1 VAGPGR
7 KDHLGK
13 RGSDWFGD
21 RVDCAGALS
30 TAFSGSPGCGYSLN
44 SFAILAACN
53 ALDVR
58 PEDENVNLEG
68 TMNRLKLLMRR
79 HSTLL
84 ILLFA
89 QLFLTASAQ
98 GQDFD
103 SLTAV
108 AKGHGVI
115 VNKVEERKFTAALAV
130 LRQDGTVLIT
140 LYSDLQLQA
149 QGTWSASNSS
159 PEEIL
164 LKITGGEVTGN
175 ATGTGKL
182 LLSNDRKFIKE
193 LTIKGKLFDG
203 REIVVTFVADAPED
217 RPEGN

>member
-1 VAGPGR
+1 
-7 KDHLGK
+7 
-13 RGSDWFGD
+13 
-21 RVDCAGALS
+21 
-30 TAFSGSPGCGYSLN
+30 
-44 SFAILAACN
+44 
-53 ALDVR
+53 
-58 PEDENVNLEG
+58 
-68 TMNRLKLLMRR
+68 MNRLKLLMRR

-89 QLFLTASAQ
+89 QVFLHASAE
-98 GQDFD
+98 GQNSN

-115 VNKVEERKFTAALAV
+115 ADAVEERKFTAALAV

-164 LKITGGEVTGN
+164 LKITGGEVSGN
-175 ATGTGKL
+175 VTGTGKL

-193 LTIKGKLFDG
+193 LTIKGKLFGG

-217 RPEGN
+217 RQKGYEPGFISVECVAPMQPCPQGSVMTATFFKLRF

>member
-1 VAGPGR
+1 
-7 KDHLGK
+7 
-13 RGSDWFGD
+13 
-21 RVDCAGALS
+21 
-30 TAFSGSPGCGYSLN
+30 
-44 SFAILAACN
+44 
-53 ALDVR
+53 
-58 PEDENVNLEG
+58 
-68 TMNRLKLLMRR
+68 MNRLKLLMRQ

-89 QLFLTASAQ
+89 QFFLPAYAQ
-98 GQDFD
+98 GQKVEP
-103 SLTAV
+103 LTAV
-108 AKGHGVI
+108 GKGHGVI
-115 VNKVEERKFTAALAV
+115 ASAAEERKFTAALAV

-164 LKITGGEVTGN
+164 LKITGGEVSGN

-193 LTIKGKLFDG
+193 LTIKGKSFD
-203 REIVVTFVADAPED
+203 R
-217 RPEGN
+217 R

>member
-1 VAGPGR
+1 
-7 KDHLGK
+7 
-13 RGSDWFGD
+13 
-21 RVDCAGALS
+21 
-30 TAFSGSPGCGYSLN
+30 
-44 SFAILAACN
+44 
-53 ALDVR
+53 
-58 PEDENVNLEG
+58 
-68 TMNRLKLLMRR
+68 MNRLKLLMRR
-79 HSTLL
+79 HGTLL

-89 QLFLTASAQ
+89 QFFLPVSAQ
-98 GQDFD
+98 AQNLD

-115 VNKVEERKFTAALAV
+115 TNAVENRKFTAAVAV

-159 PEEIL
+159 PEEIQ
-164 LKITGGEVTGN
+164 LKITGGELSGN

-182 LLSNDRKFIKE
+182 LLSSDRKSIKE

-203 REIVVTFVADAPED
+203 REIVVTFVGDAPED
-217 RPEGN
+217 PQKGDEPNFISVECVAPMQPCPRGSVATTFF

>member
-1 VAGPGR
+1 M
-7 KDHLGK
+7 D
-13 RGSDWFGD
+13 
-21 RVDCAGALS
+21 
-30 TAFSGSPGCGYSLN
+30 
-44 SFAILAACN
+44 
-53 ALDVR
+53 
-58 PEDENVNLEG
+58 
-68 TMNRLKLLMRR
+68 RLKLLMRWR
-79 HSTLL
+79 GLLL

-89 QLFLTASAQ
+89 QSFLPVSAQ
-98 GQDFD
+98 GQKPD

-108 AKGHGVI
+108 AMGHGVI
-115 VNKVEERKFTAALAV
+115 ADGVEERKLTGALAV

-159 PEEIL
+159 PGEIL
-164 LKITGGEVTGN
+164 LKITGGEVNGN

-217 RPEGN
+217 PQKGYEPNFIAVKCVAPTQPCPQGSVMTTFFKLRF

>member
-1 VAGPGR
+1 
-7 KDHLGK
+7 
-13 RGSDWFGD
+13 
-21 RVDCAGALS
+21 
-30 TAFSGSPGCGYSLN
+30 
-44 SFAILAACN
+44 
-53 ALDVR
+53 
-58 PEDENVNLEG
+58 
-68 TMNRLKLLMRR
+68 MNRIKLLMQR

-89 QLFLTASAQ
+89 HLLLPASAQ
-98 GQDFD
+98 GQNFD
-103 SLTAV
+103 GWTAF

-115 VNKVEERKFTAALAV
+115 ADAFEERKFTAALAV

-164 LKITGGEVTGN
+164 LKITGGELSGN

-182 LLSNDRKFIKE
+182 LLSNDRRSIKK
-193 LTIKGKLFDG
+193 LTIKGKFFDG
-203 REIVVTFVADAPED
+203 REIVVTFVADPPED
-217 RPEGN
+217 PQKGIEPNFISVECVAPMQPCPQGSVATTFFKLRF

>member
-1 VAGPGR
+1 MA
-7 KDHLGK
+7 
-13 RGSDWFGD
+13 
-21 RVDCAGALS
+21 
-30 TAFSGSPGCGYSLN
+30 T
-44 SFAILAACN
+44 
-53 ALDVR
+53 
-58 PEDENVNLEG
+58 
-68 TMNRLKLLMRR
+68 
-79 HSTLL
+79 
-84 ILLFA
+84 
-89 QLFLTASAQ
+89 
-98 GQDFD
+98 
-103 SLTAV
+103 

-115 VNKVEERKFTAALAV
+115 ADAVEERKFTGALAV

-164 LKITGGEVTGN
+164 LKITGGELSGN

-193 LTIKGKLFDG
+193 LTIKGKFFDG

-217 RPEGN
+217 RPEGI

>member
-1 VAGPGR
+1 
-7 KDHLGK
+7 
-13 RGSDWFGD
+13 
-21 RVDCAGALS
+21 
-30 TAFSGSPGCGYSLN
+30 
-44 SFAILAACN
+44 
-53 ALDVR
+53 
-58 PEDENVNLEG
+58 
-68 TMNRLKLLMRR
+68 MNRVKLLMRR

-89 QLFLTASAQ
+89 QFFLPIYAQ
-98 GQDFD
+98 AQECD

-115 VNKVEERKFTAALAV
+115 LNTVEERKFTGALAV

-164 LKITGGEVTGN
+164 LKITGGEVSGS

-182 LLSNDRKFIKE
+182 LLSSDRKSIKE
-193 LTIKGKLFDG
+193 LTFKGRFIDG

-217 RPEGN
+217 RQNSYEPGFISIGCVAPMQPCTQGSVMTATFFKVRF

>member
-1 VAGPGR
+1 
-7 KDHLGK
+7 
-13 RGSDWFGD
+13 
-21 RVDCAGALS
+21 
-30 TAFSGSPGCGYSLN
+30 
-44 SFAILAACN
+44 
-53 ALDVR
+53 
-58 PEDENVNLEG
+58 
-68 TMNRLKLLMRR
+68 MNRLKLLTRQ

-89 QLFLTASAQ
+89 QFLLPVYAQ
-98 GQDFD
+98 EQKFD

-115 VNKVEERKFTAALAV
+115 VDAFEERKFTGAIAV

-149 QGTWSASNSS
+149 QGTWSASNTS

-164 LKITGGEVTGN
+164 LKITGGEVSGN
-175 ATGTGKL
+175 VTGTGKL

-217 RPEGN
+217 RQKEYEPSFVSVGCVAPMRPSRQGQEDVMTATFLKVRS

>member
-1 VAGPGR
+1 
-7 KDHLGK
+7 
-13 RGSDWFGD
+13 
-21 RVDCAGALS
+21 
-30 TAFSGSPGCGYSLN
+30 
-44 SFAILAACN
+44 
-53 ALDVR
+53 
-58 PEDENVNLEG
+58 
-68 TMNRLKLLMRR
+68 MNRLKLLMRR

-89 QLFLTASAQ
+89 QSFLPVIAQ
-98 GQDFD
+98 GQKLD

-115 VNKVEERKFTAALAV
+115 ADAFEERKFTGALAV

-159 PEEIL
+159 PDEIL
-164 LKITGGEVTGN
+164 LKITGGEVSGN
-175 ATGTGKL
+175 VTGTGKL

-193 LTIKGKLFDG
+193 LTIKGKFFDG
-203 REIVVTFVADAPED
+203 RKIVVTFVADAPED
-217 RPEGN
+217 RQKGNESNFISVECVAPMQPCPQGSVMTATFFKLRF

>member
-1 VAGPGR
+1 
-7 KDHLGK
+7 
-13 RGSDWFGD
+13 
-21 RVDCAGALS
+21 
-30 TAFSGSPGCGYSLN
+30 
-44 SFAILAACN
+44 
-53 ALDVR
+53 
-58 PEDENVNLEG
+58 
-68 TMNRLKLLMRR
+68 MNRLKLLMRR
-79 HSTLL
+79 NSTLL
-84 ILLFA
+84 ILLCA
-89 QLFLTASAQ
+89 QFVFPVYAQ
-98 GQDFD
+98 GQKVD

-115 VNKVEERKFTAALAV
+115 ADAREERKFTGALAV

-164 LKITGGEVTGN
+164 LKITGEVNGS

-193 LTIKGKLFDG
+193 LTLKGKFIDG

-217 RPEGN
+217 RQKGYEPGSISVGCVAPMQPCPQGSVMTATFFKMRF

>member
-1 VAGPGR
+1 
-7 KDHLGK
+7 
-13 RGSDWFGD
+13 
-21 RVDCAGALS
+21 
-30 TAFSGSPGCGYSLN
+30 
-44 SFAILAACN
+44 
-53 ALDVR
+53 
-58 PEDENVNLEG
+58 
-68 TMNRLKLLMRR
+68 MNRLKLLMRR

-89 QLFLTASAQ
+89 PVFLPAYAQ
-98 GQDFD
+98 GQKVE

-108 AKGHGVI
+108 GKGHGVI
-115 VNKVEERKFTAALAV
+115 ANAVEERKFTAALAV

-164 LKITGGEVTGN
+164 LKITGGELSGN

-182 LLSNDRKFIKE
+182 LLSNDRKSIKE

-203 REIVVTFVADAPED
+203 REIAVTFVGDAPED
-217 RPEGN
+217 QEGI